1 MKDELKPCPFC
12 GGEGRINTRTFSDAD
27 ADVGNSYIECIE
39 CGVET
44 PWRLTESEAIAAWN
58 RRAIRAPM
66 SEDALVEI
74 GGLAVA
80 REVQGPHF
88 DPHTDPEGFD
98 FACDIVRAVIAAIE
112 PQIAAKAREDERAAV
127 VAWLRDRWAN
137 GPGTG
142 HDLWFADAIE
152 RGEHRENGD
161 G

>member
-1 MKDELKPCPFC
+1 MNDELEPCPLC

-58 RRAIRAPM
+58 RRATPEPD
-66 SEDALVEI
+66 SDLVEI
-74 GGLAVA
+74 GAKAAALEAGATWPQDA
-80 REVQGPHF
+80 NRYRKI
-88 DPHTDPEGFD
+88 
-98 FACDIVRAVIAAIE
+98 ARAVIAAVT
-112 PQIAAKAREDERAAV
+112 PQIAAAARENERAAV
-127 VAWLRDRWAN
+127 VAWLRREMIDEFGKCAEQQAVW
-137 GPGTG
+137 
-142 HDLWFADAIE
+142 WFANAIE